1 MASARSYER
10 IGKKDL
16 RRLGELAA
24 VDRDRFCRGRPEYRD
39 RLFCVALCQGAALHY
54 VATARRLPEPSGV
67 KDFDVYS
74 FFADIAG
81 QIFPAARRNQH
92 ADYGPSK
99 FGRESDPPARWRNYT
114 GRRVD
119 FLMRGLPV
127 ALDDDPI
134 EALREYLG
142 AGRTKTARLLALK
155 GAVLI
160 EPERLLGAI
169 AWPNSQPLR
178 DARAQIG
185 SVVSFP
191 RGWPPRSSQ
200 PTRRE

>member
-1 MASARSYER
+1 MPRMASERSYER
-10 IGKKDL
+10 IGKNDL

-24 VDRDRFCRGRPEYRD
+24 ADRDRFYRGRPEYRD

-54 VATARRLPEPSGV
+54 AASVRRWPEPNGV

-81 QIFPAARRNQH
+81 QLFPAARRNQH
-92 ADYGPSK
+92 ADFGPSR
-99 FGRESDPPARWRNYT
+99 FGCESDPPARWRHYA

-119 FLMRGLPV
+119 LLMRGLPV

-134 EALREYLG
+134 EAVREYLG

-160 EPERLLGAI
+160 EPERLLGTI
-169 AWPNSQPLR
+169 AWPPHGTR
-178 DARAQIG
+178 AR
-185 SVVSFP
+185 
-191 RGWPPRSSQ
+191 R
-200 PTRRE
+200 